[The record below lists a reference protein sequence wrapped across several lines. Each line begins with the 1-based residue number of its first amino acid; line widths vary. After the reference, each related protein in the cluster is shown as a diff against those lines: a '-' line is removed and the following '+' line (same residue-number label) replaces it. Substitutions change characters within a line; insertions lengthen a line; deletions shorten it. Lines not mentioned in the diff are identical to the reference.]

1 MPTSSAQGLESI
13 TYSDHTATFE
23 LFTRLLDAPRGLP
36 ALMTVAKSA
45 LKAVAYVFSR
55 LPSPTPSA
63 TAFLNKFSVIVDGI
77 SRGQTDQQKDAPNA
91 LKGLKH
97 KHPFWCLL
105 ADPRFSKSNLSIL
118 YAGLQ
123 ILTAFSHKKPIPQS
137 RSRHLSQMFAEADL
151 PASSI
156 DMLLRG
162 ITPDDTVDAPWLHSL
177 HKSWRDVIRAYS
189 IDEPPPPSPRGRV
202 VGAIMNNVFLASTAQ
217 RAGATKH
224 RNLSDHQVKNA
235 YAVIASGLDTDTF
248 DGALGVMVAIT
259 GFSVD
264 VVAELEILDRVV
276 DGAWPAGIAI
286 EDGVIKINFE
296 IVINEPSRA
305 LPGSIPSS
313 FILVRPLPSNLH
325 RNLQSR
331 LHQHSTA
338 RHLHE
343 LYPES
348 RVPRPEQSLYP
359 CKEEITPSWARLRY
373 SIGLFLRQSGLDCL
387 STFIVG
393 CDLSHIPRSK
403 LHYAHVN
410 SAEIQQAMRHLYAMA
425 GWGEVVEISSATVG
439 FGCRAVPTLESLQ
452 QHDRHLVE
460 AANES
465 RPGNHASLTRLLAFH
480 NNFITLSAWRLSVL
494 LALREA
500 SEINL
505 PASIDETNATWIG
518 WHDKMTPNDQ
528 GLQPVPLCD
537 FVRHTIGC
545 IRSHSRHMHSRLARL
560 HSHSHSSDFARWCDG
575 VAQAADLRLLCV
587 ATDTLKAVPV
597 STHNFIRPRST
608 GYELA
613 PDCGR
618 KVMENHLR
626 HAGLPSTYIDA
637 VLRHTIHGQYRL
649 NAFSNVCLD
658 QMVEQTARAINVVA
672 NNLFVQVIPGLSK
685 E

>member
-1 MPTSSAQGLESI
+1 MSSAQELESI
-13 TYSDHTATFE
+13 TYSDHTETLE

-36 ALMTVAKSA
+36 ALMTVAESA
-45 LKAVAYVFSR
+45 LKAVTYVFSR
-55 LPSPTPSA
+55 LPSPNQSA
-63 TAFLNKFSVIVDGI
+63 TIFQKKFSVMVDEI
-77 SRGQTDQQKDAPNA
+77 RSGQTDRQKDAPNA

-105 ADPRFSKSNLSIL
+105 ADPRASKGRLANL

-123 ILTAFSHKKPIPQS
+123 ILLAFSRAKSVPQS
-137 RSRHLSQMFAEADL
+137 GARHLSTIIAEEDV
-151 PASSI
+151 PHSSI

-162 ITPDDTVDAPWLHSL
+162 ITPDETVDAPWLHSL

-224 RNLSDHQVKNA
+224 RNLSDHQVRNA
-235 YAVIASGLDTDTF
+235 FAVIASGLDTDTF
-248 DGALGVMVAIT
+248 DGALGMMVAIT
-259 GFSVD
+259 GFPVD

-286 EDGVIKINFE
+286 EEGLIKVNFE
-296 IVINEPSRA
+296 TMINEPSRA
-305 LPGSIPSS
+305 LPGSLPSS
-313 FILVRPLPSNLH
+313 FFLVRPLPSNLH
-325 RNLQSR
+325 HHLQLR
-331 LHQHSTA
+331 LSHHPTA

-343 LYPES
+343 LYPDS

-373 SIGLFLRQSGLDCL
+373 SVGLFLRQTGLDCL
-387 STFIVG
+387 STFIVS

-403 LHYAHVN
+403 LHYAHV
-410 SAEIQQAMRHLYAMA
+410 SSSEIWQSMRHLYAMA
-425 GWGEVVEISSATVG
+425 GWCKSAEYSNTTMG

-460 AANES
+460 AADES
-465 RPGNHASLTRLLAFH
+465 RPGNHSSLTRLLAFH

-500 SEINL
+500 IVIDL
-505 PASIDETNATWIG
+505 PASIDETSDTWIG
-518 WHDKMTPNDQ
+518 WHDKVTPNDQ

-545 IRSHSRHMHSRLARL
+545 IRSHSRHMHSRLTRMKART
-560 HSHSHSSDFARWCDG
+560 SDFARWCDG
-575 VAQAADLRLLCV
+575 VAKAEDLRLLCV

-597 STHNFIRPRST
+597 STHNFILPRST

-637 VLRHTIHGQYRL
+637 VLRHTIHGQHRL

-658 QMVEQTARAINVVA
+658 QMVGQTAGAMNVVA
-672 NNLFVQVIPGLSK
+672 NNLFGQVISGLSK